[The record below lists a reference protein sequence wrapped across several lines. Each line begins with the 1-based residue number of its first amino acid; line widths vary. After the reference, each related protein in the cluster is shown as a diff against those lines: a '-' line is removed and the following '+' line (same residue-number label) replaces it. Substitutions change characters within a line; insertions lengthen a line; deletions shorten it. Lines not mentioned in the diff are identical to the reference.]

1 MKLEK
6 VTDIKKI
13 NAQMMAIKSEI
24 SKNED
29 TLKDYMLY
37 KQFLDTLT
45 PQVCSCC
52 CVITSCSCN
61 LNSPKKSLHYF
72 LQKEF
77 KEKAR
82 LRRLE
87 KVNFVKR

>member
-1 MKLEK
+1 LYYRAENETKIKLEK
-6 VTDIKKI
+6 VSDIKKI

-45 PQVCSCC
+45 PTV
-52 CVITSCSCN
+52 
-61 LNSPKKSLHYF
+61 
-72 LQKEF
+72 
-77 KEKAR
+77 
-82 LRRLE
+82 RR
-87 KVNFVKR
+87 

>member
-1 MKLEK
+1 MLFRRAENETKIKLEK

-45 PQVCSCC
+45 PPVRCIFHCCSLFDRHN
-52 CVITSCSCN
+52 ITGAVEEVFR
-61 LNSPKKSLHYF
+61 HYASGV
-72 LQKEF
+72 LYK
-77 KEKAR
+77 
-82 LRRLE
+82 
-87 KVNFVKR
+87 

>member
-1 MKLEK
+1 MCSTLYYRAENETKIKLEK
-6 VTDIKKI
+6 VSDIKKI

-45 PQVCSCC
+45 PTV
-52 CVITSCSCN
+52 
-61 LNSPKKSLHYF
+61 
-72 LQKEF
+72 
-77 KEKAR
+77 
-82 LRRLE
+82 RR
-87 KVNFVKR
+87 

>member
-1 MKLEK
+1 M
-6 VTDIKKI
+6 TDIKKI

-45 PQVCSCC
+45 PPVCSILISLLQFTYTPKHYPYMSAAIAGFQSCDTFSVC
-52 CVITSCSCN
+52 RSSPNGNTVIGSS
-61 LNSPKKSLHYF
+61 
-72 LQKEF
+72 
-77 KEKAR
+77 
-82 LRRLE
+82 
-87 KVNFVKR
+87 